1 MIFKPGMPS
10 LSPSDSISEDNGDYT
25 NNNTDLLNSKAKT
38 NKKKEKICNISIS
51 KTNLY
56 IRGLDETT
64 TDDDLFE
71 MCKKYGEIKSTKS
84 IIDKQTNKC
93 KGYGFVDFR
102 KEEDAIKALNDLKTK
117 EKKDVQLAKQREQD
131 PTNLYFANLPLDVD
145 EKQLNEMLKER
156 YSANINSTRI
166 MRERNGQSKGVGFA
180 RIDDNKL
187 CDKIIQELNG
197 KSFPDHANKSKLLL
211 VKLADYGQTIFLNQN
226 DNKITST
233 FLNNQKSY
241 NNQFNHI
248 NNSISSNSN
257 PDSSIE
263 SSFSFNNDN
272 YKNMIYA
279 TNNYVRIFN
288 IK

>member
-166 MRERNGQSKGVGFA
+166 MRERNGQSKGVGF
-180 RIDDNKL
+180 L
-187 CDKIIQELNG
+187 ELTII
-197 KSFPDHANKSKLLL
+197 
-211 VKLADYGQTIFLNQN
+211 
-226 DNKITST
+226 
-233 FLNNQKSY
+233 
-241 NNQFNHI
+241 
-248 NNSISSNSN
+248 
-257 PDSSIE
+257 
-263 SSFSFNNDN
+263 
-272 YKNMIYA
+272 
-279 TNNYVRIFN
+279 NYVIR
-288 IK
+288 

>member
-1 MIFKPGMPS
+1 
-10 LSPSDSISEDNGDYT
+10 
-25 NNNTDLLNSKAKT
+25 
-38 NKKKEKICNISIS
+38 
-51 KTNLY
+51 
-56 IRGLDETT
+56 
-64 TDDDLFE
+64 
-71 MCKKYGEIKSTKS
+71 MCKKYGDIKSTKS

-131 PTNLYFANLPLDVD
+131 PTNLYFANLPLDID
-145 EKQLNEMLKER
+145 EKQLNEMLKQK

-211 VKLADYGQTIFLNQN
+211 VKLADYGQPLYKAHKLFNHSQNENSKDQDDDEDSCCINQN
-226 DNKITST
+226 SNQNGNNNASVNDSNNINSYVVNHNHTNHPHFTDYNYQVFFYT
-233 FLNNQKSY
+233 FY
-241 NNQFNHI
+241 NFV
-248 NNSISSNSN
+248 
-257 PDSSIE
+257 
-263 SSFSFNNDN
+263 FYFLF
-272 YKNMIYA
+272 IY
-279 TNNYVRIFN
+279 NF
-288 IK
+288 

>member
-1 MIFKPGMPS
+1 
-10 LSPSDSISEDNGDYT
+10 
-25 NNNTDLLNSKAKT
+25 
-38 NKKKEKICNISIS
+38 
-51 KTNLY
+51 
-56 IRGLDETT
+56 
-64 TDDDLFE
+64 
-71 MCKKYGEIKSTKS
+71 MCKKYGDIKSTKS

-131 PTNLYFANLPLDVD
+131 PTNLYFANLPLDID
-145 EKQLNEMLKER
+145 EKQLNEMLKQK

-211 VKLADYGQTIFLNQN
+211 VKLADFGQTILLNPNDNNFSSVSNQDSTGSHNNPDTSSGSTSSFYNQN
-226 DNKITST
+226 
-233 FLNNQKSY
+233 NNM
-241 NNQFNHI
+241 
-248 NNSISSNSN
+248 
-257 PDSSIE
+257 
-263 SSFSFNNDN
+263 N
-272 YKNMIYA
+272 YP
-279 TNNYVRIFN
+279 TNNYVKFFINSNVFSLINYLTINAFIIRN
-288 IK
+288 IRTNPIILTK